1 MASFEK
7 RGKKWRAVVSYV
19 NGHGVFKKVTST
31 FDTQREAKLWAAKEE
46 VKVKNGYD
54 PEKSKTTFSNYYL
67 EWLKTYK
74 EPTVRISS
82 MKKYQTYAKNI
93 ATMFE
98 ELKLSQITP
107 SIAQER
113 IIEFGHTHSLETTK
127 NITTT
132 IKSSL
137 KDAYVDGYIE
147 RDVFGRLK
155 AVSSKKQTSIQN
167 YLDAQE
173 FERLQDYLYSI
184 IEKADRFHLL
194 VLIAIETG
202 ARYGEL
208 LALTRPDF
216 DLIKQEVSITKSYS
230 SGAKMVTKP
239 KNKSSIRI
247 IPISSRLT
255 KTMIT
260 YFDKSNEL
268 NLFYYWSNQTVQNNL
283 RRILK
288 SANVHPIRFH
298 GLRHSHVSYLLHN
311 GVDIDYISKRVGH
324 SNIGITLSV
333 YSHMLKEKEQTQR
346 ELALNILDNIREQ

>member
-7 RGKKWRAVVSYV
+7 RGKKWRAVVSYA
-19 NGHGVFKKVTST
+19 NGQGDFKKVTST

-54 PEKSKTTFSNYYL
+54 PDKSKMTFSNYYI

-74 EPTVRISS
+74 QPTVRISS

-93 ATMFE
+93 TAMFD

-107 SIAQER
+107 SVAQER
-113 IIEFGHTHSLETTK
+113 IIEFGNTHSLETTK

-155 AVSSKKQTSIQN
+155 AVSSKKQASIQN

-173 FERLQDYLYSI
+173 FESLQDYLYAT
-184 IEKADRFHLL
+184 IENSDRFHLL
-194 VLIAIETG
+194 VLLAIETG
-202 ARYGEL
+202 ARFGEL
-208 LALTRPDF
+208 LALTRTDF
-216 DLIKQEVSITKSYS
+216 NSDKNEISITKSYS

-255 KTMIT
+255 KTLT
-260 YFDKSNEL
+260 HYLNRHNGL
-268 NLFYYWSNQTVQNNL
+268 NLFSYWSNQTVQNNL

-288 SANVHPIRFH
+288 SAGVHQIRFH

-346 ELALNILDNIREQ
+346 ELALNILDKVRD